1 MGNISFNMLRLSLAL
16 LSFAEKSHELYFES
30 VLCENDEVTLNCTVG
45 NSIDDIKITIHGVQD
60 TCSITDDVNK
70 ETKIALDSTSY
81 SSCIGQHSCV
91 LTDKMLNVSR
101 SVLEKTRKLLIEF
114 DCVHDEENDHY
125 RKPLGS
131 VCPFNMK
138 LVNCTNSDRK
148 IEIQSVKLK
157 QYLSFCENQN
167 LKRSCTECYQMKVNS
182 ACNGNQ
188 MCEQLTNGCDD
199 CSRLPKFVYISF
211 SCKQVPNAFPL
222 QTESGV
228 AGIVVGVIVGILII
242 IGVVVAYLWFVRR
255 KKSDDK
261 HNIDRHHVNADHI
274 GNENIANCNSEI
286 STNMELTNL
295 NSKQNNYE
303 MAKPMNE
310 TEKDNYVFH
319 ENQYDVS
326 RGNNCSDHQQGI
338 YSRAVDTV
346 YDSASHSRQNNISDQ
361 TYDHAFGPTTEDN
374 YDIAKN

>member
-1 MGNISFNMLRLSLAL
+1 
-16 LSFAEKSHELYFES
+16 
-30 VLCENDEVTLNCTVG
+30 
-45 NSIDDIKITIHGVQD
+45 
-60 TCSITDDVNK
+60 
-70 ETKIALDSTSY
+70 
-81 SSCIGQHSCV
+81 
-91 LTDKMLNVSR
+91 
-101 SVLEKTRKLLIEF
+101 
-114 DCVHDEENDHY
+114 
-125 RKPLGS
+125 
-131 VCPFNMK
+131 
-138 LVNCTNSDRK
+138 
-148 IEIQSVKLK
+148 
-157 QYLSFCENQN
+157 
-167 LKRSCTECYQMKVNS
+167 MKVNS

-199 CSRLPKFVYISF
+199 CSRLLKFAYISF

-242 IGVVVAYLWFVRR
+242 IESS

-310 TEKDNYVFH
+310 SEKDNYVFH

-326 RGNNCSDHQQGI
+326 RGNNCSEPQQGI

-346 YDSASHSRQNNISDQ
+346 YDSASHSRQNNVSDQ
-361 TYDHAFGPTTEDN
+361 TYDHAFGPTTEDT
-374 YDIAKN
+374 YDIANN